1 MFPQKNLTVAV
12 VGATGK
18 QGGAV
23 ARALVK
29 RGHQVRALT
38 RHTDSPAASAL
49 YRLGAHLVYS
59 DLADPISLDKALAG
73 ADAVFGVTTPFGT
86 NVEIEAA
93 QGCALVDAAAANGVS
108 HFVFSSVAQANL
120 ATGVPHFESKYRVEC
135 YLATK
140 KDMAWTVIA
149 PAAFMADF
157 EGGWYKRSL
166 DAGKLALVMPP
177 QKSLQFICSEDIGE
191 FAALAITQPQRFA
204 SKRID
209 IAGDEVNGEQL
220 ARLFSRAYGHA
231 VTYQEVPLAV
241 AETYSPDLARMF
253 CYFQEVGLHIDI
265 PTLHKSYPEVDFHT
279 FARWIA
285 ERRWK
290 PA

>member
-1 MFPQKNLTVAV
+1 LFSQKILTVAV

-23 ARALVK
+23 AHALIK
-29 RGHQVRALT
+29 RGHTVRALT
-38 RHTDSPAASAL
+38 RYTDSPAARAL
-49 YRLGAHLVYS
+49 DRLGAHPVFG
-59 DLADPISLDKALAG
+59 DLDKPASLAKALAG

-86 NVEIEAA
+86 NVEIETA
-93 QGCALVDAAAANGVS
+93 QGCTLVDAATASGVN

-120 ATGVPHFESKYRVEC
+120 ATGVPHFESKFQIER

-140 KDMAWTVIA
+140 NAMAWTIIA

-157 EGGWYKRSL
+157 ESGWYKRSL
-166 DAGKLALVMPP
+166 DGGKLALVMPP
-177 QKSLQFICSEDIGE
+177 QKPLQFICSEDIGE
-191 FAALAITQPQRFA
+191 FAALAISQPERFA
-204 SKRID
+204 GKRID
-209 IAGDEVNGEQL
+209 IAGDELTGEQL
-220 ARLFSRAYGHA
+220 ARLFSRAYGRTI
-231 VTYQEVPLAV
+231 TYQEVPLAI

-253 CYFQEVGLHIDI
+253 RYFQEVGLHIDI
-265 PTLHKSYPEVDFHT
+265 PALDKSYPEITFHT
-279 FARWIA
+279 FASWVA